1 MKILV
6 TGGTGLLCGRLIPKL
21 AADGHQIFAL
31 TRSASSHAELKAMG
45 ATPVDADLESG
56 EVKRTLIECVA
67 MSAFDPKRTSRY
79 CRNQLLAGQHR
90 L

>member
-1 MKILV
+1 
-6 TGGTGLLCGRLIPKL
+6 
-21 AADGHQIFAL
+21 
-31 TRSASSHAELKAMG
+31 MG

-67 MSAFDPKRTSRY
+67 MSAFDPKQTSRY